1 MTIQWQW
8 QTKLFQ
14 KTQLSFCFQWMFT
27 KPLDCQQLWNT
38 KKVALF
44 VLKGSYCNHIFKYL
58 YSPSNTLSF
67 KYQPYL
73 YIPSSTLSFKYLQV
87 PTISL
92 NTFRTYFAFTFCF
105 HCPFPH
111 YTVPFLFSFKLYFF
125 LFFTISHIKTFSQF
139 STVTFPFP
147 LFPS

>member
-1 MTIQWQW
+1 MCENSMTMLIQW

-27 KPLDCQQLWNT
+27 KSLDCQQLWNT

-92 NTFRTYFAFTFCF
+92 NTFRTYFAFTLCF

-111 YTVPFLFSFKLYFF
+111 YTVPFFFSFKLYFF
-125 LFFTISHIKTFSQF
+125 LFLQFHI
-139 STVTFPFP
+139 
-147 LFPS
+147 